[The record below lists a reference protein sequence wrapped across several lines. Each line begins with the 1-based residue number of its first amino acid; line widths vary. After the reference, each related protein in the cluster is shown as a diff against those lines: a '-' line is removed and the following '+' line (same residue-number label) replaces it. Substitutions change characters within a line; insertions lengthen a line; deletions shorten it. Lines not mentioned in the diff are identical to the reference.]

1 MLCWNLRIVVI
12 VVSAKHS
19 NTTYQ
24 RKLCSQWKDS
34 GATKLN
40 MAEVEAAKKLRST
53 AKGKFTR
60 AANNLGQAI
69 DTGAP
74 TKTIESRYDELK
86 ATWNETQSKHD
97 DFVKL
102 LPGEELDEG

>member
-1 MLCWNLRIVVI
+1 M
-12 VVSAKHS
+12 KHS

-24 RKLCSQWKDS
+24 RKLSSQWKDS

-40 MAEVEAAKKLRST
+40 MAEVEATKKLRST

>member
-1 MLCWNLRIVVI
+1 
-12 VVSAKHS
+12 
-19 NTTYQ
+19 
-24 RKLCSQWKDS
+24 
-34 GATKLN
+34 

-69 DTGAP
+69 DTEAP

-86 ATWNETQSKHD
+86 AAWNETQSKHD

-102 LPGEELDEG
+102 LPGEELDEGWIEELRGIPCKNRPVDFRWKIDFFHFLCRSTTL